1 MHVKP
6 SMFILFKKSQKILSL
21 SGIQEKV
28 SCCYVE
34 DIVCFKRVYFDFL
47 HNVSHITTCKF
58 LGLERKHIAY
68 LGLLLETIFVINV
81 IIYMCLQHSVVLWV

>member
-1 MHVKP
+1 MRVKP

-21 SGIQEKV
+21 SGTQEKV

-34 DIVCFKRVYFDFL
+34 DNVCFL